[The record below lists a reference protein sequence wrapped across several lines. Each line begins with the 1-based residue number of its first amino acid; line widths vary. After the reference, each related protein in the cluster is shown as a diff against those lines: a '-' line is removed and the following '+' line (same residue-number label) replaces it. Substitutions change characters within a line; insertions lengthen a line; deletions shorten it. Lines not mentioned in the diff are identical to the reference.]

1 MTAKVATAL
10 AARPWQ
16 VAGEMLKWIADVDA
30 KKLLIP
36 IAVGEKSIAFPRRSV
51 KAGVD
56 RTHKLCFS
64 SVRPSIPGQPA
75 GIHNLQFCIDLPP
88 ISNGQRPF
96 FSSAPT
102 SPDRAPWSA
111 PWRWERPC
119 GRGSAGES
127 RCSGSQLRTPPKLR
141 SQTGEIEHGFR

>member
-16 VAGEMLKWIADVDA
+16 VAGEMLKWIADGDA

-56 RTHKLCFS
+56 RTHKLCSS

-75 GIHNLQFCIDLPP
+75 GIHDIQLRADLPP
-88 ISNGQRPF
+88 VSSGHGSFFRQLPGRQIERLGQRHGVGK
-96 FSSAPT
+96 
-102 SPDRAPWSA
+102 DRAA
-111 PWRWERPC
+111 
-119 GRGSAGES
+119 AV
-127 RCSGSQLRTPPKLR
+127 
-141 SQTGEIEHGFR
+141 